1 MEGFCFCNVV
11 IIGII
16 SVCDFI
22 LVGIFELDWIFFI
35 EDFVVGINFLFF
47 MIGDWVGFFDI
58 GGVWVLFGEGNLEF
72 VGDWIGLMK
81 YLMGIVFGLN
91 VFFKGESFV
100 LWFDVRV
107 IFIGLVFFILRFC
120 LLNWLFFLI
129 DWSLLFKGFLIVF
142 LEFLELGINGIFLIV

>member
-22 LVGIFELDWIFFI
+22 LVGILELDWIFFI
-35 EDFVVGINFLFF
+35 EDFVVSINFLFF

-91 VFFKGESFV
+91 LFFKGESFV

>member
-35 EDFVVGINFLFF
+35 EDFVVSINFLFF